1 MADESSKEQ
10 LRLFVAIPV
19 PEAVRGE
26 SAVAQRELQPL
37 APRGVVRWTKLEQM
51 HLTLKFLGAVPPD
64 RVEDLKESV

>member
-26 SAVAQRELQPL
+26 IAVAQRELQPL